1 MRVTLTGFAVAIV
14 LAQSVAAQDRIVLGG
29 PMRFSS
35 GDGAFLGGFVGVAAD
50 VWRLEPFAYLS
61 EDGGVWAMQTGAGI
75 PLVRGDKGRLSLRLG
90 AEIVLGGPAVEPG
103 AHPMI
108 GAGLRLG
115 HRFGVVASVDRAR
128 EFTLSRAGVF
138 VRW

>member
-1 MRVTLTGFAVAIV
+1 
-14 LAQSVAAQDRIVLGG
+14 
-29 PMRFSS
+29 
-35 GDGAFLGGFVGVAAD
+35 
-50 VWRLEPFAYLS
+50 
-61 EDGGVWAMQTGAGI
+61 
-75 PLVRGDKGRLSLRLG
+75 
-90 AEIVLGGPAVEPG
+90 
-103 AHPMI
+103 MI